1 MMPLL
6 GSQVAISDKNRN
18 RLKPVL
24 VVHALQTMKRN
35 NLNLMTP
42 MDCAFW
48 QTDQQSFSLA
58 WV

>member
-24 VVHALQTMKRN
+24 EVRARQTSLRPD
-35 NLNLMTP
+35 NLITP
-42 MDCAFW
+42 MGCAFW
-48 QTDQQSFSLA
+48 QTDQQSFCLA